1 MARER
6 GVGTVGFLGRGG
18 GELAGLVDLAVVVPS
33 DLTSEI
39 QVIHLALEHLIVEL
53 VEGELARTA

>member
-18 GELAGLVDLAVVVPS
+18 SGALGSHQRNPGDSSGAGTS
-33 DLTSEI
+33 DCR
-39 QVIHLALEHLIVEL
+39 A
-53 VEGELARTA
+53 G